1 MRIAF
6 TIIFCCIFC
15 LTQAQPGVAQDP
27 INHGGKIETKY
38 DGFALDTVIRLRKM
52 KVNCTGFK
60 SKFDQTC
67 VSIDVALHCPGSQ
80 VSHVSD
86 VTLQLIFETK
96 SWGQS
101 HAPHQRDLLIAIDT
115 ETWKLGRMRLMPQ
128 VTTGTQDRSTE
139 TLQATLSYKMFKR
152 MVSAQ
157 NVEMKVGPSAMALSE
172 KNLLALRDLDNRI
185 IK

>member
-1 MRIAF
+1 MRIGI

-15 LTQAQPGVAQDP
+15 LTQAQPGVAQEP

-38 DGFALDTVIRLRKM
+38 DGFYLETVMRLRKM

-67 VSIDVALHCPGSQ
+67 VSIDVALHCPGTQ

-101 HAPHQRDLLIAIDT
+101 HAPHQRDLLVAIDT

-128 VTTGTQDRSTE
+128 VATGTQDRSTE
-139 TLQATLSYKMFKR
+139 TLQTTLSYKMFKR
-152 MVSAQ
+152 IVSAQ
-157 NVEMKVGPSAMALSE
+157 NVEMKVGPSVMPLSE
-172 KNLLALRDLDNRI
+172 KNLLALRDLDNRVV
-185 IK
+185 K

>member
-1 MRIAF
+1 MRIGI

-15 LTQAQPGVAQDP
+15 LTQAQPGVAQE

-38 DGFALDTVIRLRKM
+38 DGFALETVMRLRKM

-60 SKFDQTC
+60 SKFDQSC
-67 VSIDVALHCPGSQ
+67 VSIDVVLHCPGAQ

-101 HAPHQRDLLIAIDT
+101 HAPHQRDLLVAIDT
-115 ETWKLGRMRLMPQ
+115 DTWKLGRMRLMPQ
-128 VTTGTQDRSTE
+128 VATGTQDRSTE

-152 MVSAQ
+152 IVSAQ
-157 NVEMKVGPSAMALSE
+157 NVEMKVGPSALALSE
-172 KNLLALRDLDNRI
+172 KNLLALRDLANRI
-185 IK
+185 VN